1 MKNQRLNDLMA
12 GATDGGVLES
22 LPTPGAVT
30 AIPPGVFGTV
40 DIEQMSGGRKWQ
52 GLAPDRLRRQ
62 LPLGSPSGKFLRF
75 TFDEARAWGQYFSTP
90 LLRPEHA
97 PAYVLSICVAGREDW
112 SAQALAANVIQGLA
126 LTGYS
131 VLLVDHSPA
140 GGLAA
145 RFGARASTDALLN
158 SFAPHWREQGL
169 LEQQEM
175 AETLIAETCWP
186 GVTAVYSGGEYAAI
200 SRVSA
205 LARGVSQLMDLRWL
219 TGKLCTP
226 SIGNDV
232 VVVYAGGDYAAGC
245 TGLQSILAADGLLL
259 FANERNEFGLLRDH
273 ISQDLSALSD
283 SGLEADVQ
291 DLMVVATGGAD
302 ADSVTGSTGAA
313 FVVDGSSVFEEGPF
327 GVGKRDYAVRSAQ
340 WYRLIRHIQVQAA
353 HCWRMRAELVL
364 SEVLGDVS
372 AELACD
378 KHHAQ

>member
-1 MKNQRLNDLMA
+1 MA
-12 GATDGGVLES
+12 GATDDSALES
-22 LPTPGAVT
+22 LPVSGAVT
-30 AIPPGVFGTV
+30 SIPPGIYGTV

-62 LPLGSPSGKFLRF
+62 LPLGSTSGKFLRF

-97 PAYVLSICVAGREDW
+97 SAYVLSICVAGREDGR
-112 SAQALAANVIQGLA
+112 AQALAANVIQGLA

-158 SFAPHWREQGL
+158 SFAPYWREQGL

-200 SRVSA
+200 SRVSS
-205 LARGVSQLMDLRWL
+205 LARGISQLMDLRWL
-219 TGKLCTP
+219 TEKLCKP

-259 FANERNEFGLLRDH
+259 FANDRGEFGHLRDH
-273 ISQDLSALSD
+273 VSRDLSALSD
-283 SGLEADVQ
+283 AGLEVEVQ
-291 DLMVVATGGAD
+291 DLMAVAAGGVE
-302 ADSVTGSTGAA
+302 ADSVTGSTGSA
-313 FVVDGSSVFEEGPF
+313 FVVEGSSVFEDGPF

-340 WYRLIRHIQVQAA
+340 WYRLIRHIQAQAA
-353 HCWRMRAELVL
+353 HCWRMRAERVL
-364 SEVLGDVS
+364 SEALGDVC

-378 KHHAQ
+378 KRHTP